1 MATFDERAKE
11 WDTPERVA
19 RAAEA
24 VAAAIRANVDAD
36 AEQTASS
43 TSAPG
48 PGCSGWPWLDDI
60 GELVLAEPSEGMR
73 EVIAEKLAAAD
84 LPQVKAIKLDLDG
97 RSTAGRA
104 VRPRR
109 SRSSCCTTS
118 RTRRPRWP
126 RSVACCGPVAGSP
139 SSDLDTEDGTFH
151 SAEAEGIHHLGFDRA
166 ALGELA
172 RDAGF
177 VDVEFRARRS
187 RSRTRVGATRSS
199 CCSAGTRDVVTTG
212 TIAVSVEATPK
223 KAFATAVDWP
233 GWSRSGKTEELA
245 LAALQDY
252 APRYAVVA
260 EEAGVPFDPGDYEVV
275 ERTEG
280 AGGTDFGVPSS
291 ITDLDRR
298 PVDAAE
304 AERQARLVEAA
315 WTVFARVAAGA
326 PAELRK
332 GPRGGG
338 RDRDKMVGH
347 VAESDG
353 VLRPRDRDHRETA
366 GPDGQSGDRGHARR
380 DARHPPPPVG
390 RLALAGRTWT
400 ARYAA
405 RRIAWHAL
413 DHAWEMEDRSDPA

>member
-1 MATFDERAKE
+1 MAT
-11 WDTPERVA
+11 
-19 RAAEA
+19 
-24 VAAAIRANVDAD
+24 
-36 AEQTASS
+36 Q
-43 TSAPG
+43 
-48 PGCSGWPWLDDI
+48 
-60 GELVLAEPSEGMR
+60 
-73 EVIAEKLAAAD
+73 
-84 LPQVKAIKLDLDG
+84 
-97 RSTAGRA
+97 
-104 VRPRR
+104 
-109 SRSSCCTTS
+109 
-118 RTRRPRWP
+118 
-126 RSVACCGPVAGSP
+126 
-139 SSDLDTEDGTFH
+139 
-151 SAEAEGIHHLGFDRA
+151 
-166 ALGELA
+166 
-172 RDAGF
+172 
-177 VDVEFRARRS
+177 
-187 RSRTRVGATRSS
+187 
-199 CCSAGTRDVVTTG
+199 
-212 TIAVSVEATPK
+212 TIAVTVEATPK

-252 APRYAVVA
+252 APRFAVVVQVA
-260 EEAGVPFDPGDYEVV
+260 EVPFEPGDYEVV

-298 PVDAAE
+298 PVDATE

-315 WTVFARVAAGA
+315 WAVFARVAAGA

-353 VLRPRDRDHRETA
+353 YYAREIGIAGKRPDPTDSQAMEATRGEMLDILLRPT
-366 GPDGQSGDRGHARR
+366 DGS
-380 DARHPPPPVG
+380 
-390 RLALAGRTWT
+390 ALAGRTWT